1 MGVGEVREEG
11 GVDDSGYL
19 KVTDAANGEYGAIV
33 FPDLLNGKAVKS
45 FKFTAD
51 FRVGGGTDRPADGFS
66 VNLVRPDDP
75 LLADPPGEF
84 GSYSPSPNNA
94 EASLPEEGSTTG
106 LGIGFD
112 EWDSG
117 APDVVGF
124 SVRVDGELVTQVEAG
139 VLNGEAD
146 DVESLQTGPIGP
158 DGPGDISELTWQP
171 FEVELAEDGKLT
183 IKWKGQTV
191 LDAFQTTF
199 FPSPVQIV
207 FGGRTGGAN
216 AAHHVDNIG
225 LSIDALN
232 TLVVSKIN
240 PSPDGLSFELTNT
253 EESMIDKETIAL
265 KVDGADVTPVVTDT
279 EGGVN
284 IAYTPVPGWLPGSEH
299 TYELVALD
307 TNGNAAIRSGAG
319 DFTLREGLLP
329 FRMALPGP
337 DPIEGMWSVRYIFD
351 AGTIGSLAAAV
362 DAIEAASEPDFEGQI
377 VDVAQ
382 QFMDD
387 GSGGGGIFSEAE
399 VEYPDEIFDNDA
411 WTGEDFVV
419 FGRAFMNIT
428 DPGTYTF
435 GVHTDDGFAL
445 RIFGAEFTAENGGG
459 QLDTISPDTIG
470 FPAPTGNSNTRGTVD
485 LAAGTYEVEFMWYE
499 RGGGDGGELYAAK
512 GDFVADEDTD
522 EWALVGHP
530 DGIQLGG
537 AAALPFQITSLA
549 RAGTTAAITWDSSEG
564 AAYVIEKSTDL
575 QEFEELTD
583 GFESQG
589 ESTTFTDEAA
599 TDAEIYYRVRQE
611 G

>member
-1 MGVGEVREEG
+1 M
-11 GVDDSGYL
+11 
-19 KVTDAANGEYGAIV
+19 
-33 FPDLLNGKAVKS
+33 
-45 FKFTAD
+45 
-51 FRVGGGTDRPADGFS
+51 
-66 VNLVRPDDP
+66 
-75 LLADPPGEF
+75 
-84 GSYSPSPNNA
+84 
-94 EASLPEEGSTTG
+94 
-106 LGIGFD
+106 
-112 EWDSG
+112 
-117 APDVVGF
+117 
-124 SVRVDGELVTQVEAG
+124 
-139 VLNGEAD
+139 
-146 DVESLQTGPIGP
+146 ESLQTGPIGP

-183 IKWKGQTV
+183 INWKGQTV

-225 LSIDALN
+225 LTIDALDA
-232 TLVVSKIN
+232 LVVSKIDR
-240 PSPDGLSFELTNT
+240 SPDGLSFELTNT
-253 EESMIDKETIAL
+253 EESVLDKETVAL
-265 KVDGADVTPVVTDT
+265 KVDGVDVTPVVTDI

-284 IAYTPVPGWLPGSEH
+284 ITYTPVPGWLPGSEH
-299 TYELVALD
+299 TYELVAKD
-307 TNGNAAIRSGAG
+307 MNGNDAVRSGAG
-319 DFTLREGLLP
+319 EFRLRDGLLP

-351 AGTIGSLAAAV
+351 AGTIGSLGAAV
-362 DAIEAASEPDFEGQI
+362 DVIQAASEPDFEGQI

-459 QLDTISPDTIG
+459 QLDSVSPDTIG

-537 AAALPFQITSLA
+537 AAALPFQITNLTRTGA
-549 RAGTTAAITWDSSEG
+549 TAAITWDSADG
-564 AAYVIEKSTDL
+564 ASYVIEKSTNL

-599 TDAEIYYRVRQE
+599 ADAEIYYRVRQE